1 MPLPLLLLLIV
12 ATTIGAQSECPGP
25 IGDLRWFQNN
35 AQTLLFMQHLQEKAI
50 VEDLHDWPAQIA
62 TDTFQE
68 RLQQLKVFV
77 TLFSL
82 SHQLMPHGS
91 NRYCAHETIP

>member
-50 VEDLHDWPAQIA
+50 VEGS
-62 TDTFQE
+62 T
-68 RLQQLKVFV
+68 RLA
-77 TLFSL
+77 
-82 SHQLMPHGS
+82 GS
-91 NRYCAHETIP
+91 NRHRYLSGASAAVEGFCHSF